1 MYILEWVGNNLRLR
15 GGGFSFGGEGL
26 LSVDMAAEKCRAASD
41 MEMLP
46 DAVSLRR
53 TWGGTAGRKEG
64 PFPPW
69 TAAECA

>member
-1 MYILEWVGNNLRLR
+1 ME
-15 GGGFSFGGEGL
+15 
-26 LSVDMAAEKCRAASD
+26 MAAEKCRASSD

-53 TWGGTAGRKEG
+53 TWGGTTERKEG

-69 TAAECA
+69 TAMECT